1 MAIRLLIPIIVAL
14 LLPLYIP
21 CANALTMAQ
30 FSGICTS
37 SPGECSDNPT
47 IQAYV
52 GGALDLLATLDER
65 TDYMEKL
72 YCKTPKELFDAPTI
86 IRFMEQ
92 RSEQHASD
100 NAMLVL
106 IQYMEERGGCDRE

>member
-1 MAIRLLIPIIVAL
+1 
-14 LLPLYIP
+14 
-21 CANALTMAQ
+21 
-30 FSGICTS
+30 
-37 SPGECSDNPT
+37 
-47 IQAYV
+47 
-52 GGALDLLATLDER
+52 
-65 TDYMEKL
+65 MEKL